1 MGANSWVLE
10 VVKFLTESGEDPD
23 VTWNKTQLYS
33 LDGVNYGKYKHI
45 GYMRIRFKTKKEACD
60 YYDHYNPHMRKLNA
74 HNNYRSDWDPE
85 TKLLYIVRKDYFL
98 NSIIENWGEKPML
111 EDHIHAPCPCS

>member
-33 LDGVNYGKYKHI
+33 LDGVNY
-45 GYMRIRFKTKKEACD
+45 
-60 YYDHYNPHMRKLNA
+60 
-74 HNNYRSDWDPE
+74 
-85 TKLLYIVRKDYFL
+85 IVRIMRYDKVL
-98 NSIIENWGEKPML
+98 
-111 EDHIHAPCPCS
+111 